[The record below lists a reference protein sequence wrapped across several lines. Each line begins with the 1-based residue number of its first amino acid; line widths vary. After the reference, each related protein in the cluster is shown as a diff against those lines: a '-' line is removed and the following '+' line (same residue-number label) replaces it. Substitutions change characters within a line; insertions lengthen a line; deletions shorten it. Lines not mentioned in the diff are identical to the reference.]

1 MSRDLSKRI
10 FAMNIPSGLNI
21 LITGGNSGIGFETA
35 KALATKGANLIL
47 AVRSLERGETARQQ
61 ILAKTPE
68 ADVRL
73 MHLDLASKASIDSF
87 IEQIIREQIDIDIF
101 YANAGIYRVPFA
113 TLYGGLESHMAV
125 NFAANYYL
133 YQGLKDYFHSL
144 PHQVKFIFTSSIVA
158 RFAKIKETDLFGE
171 KKYHKQRAYNK
182 SKLAVNYLYTY
193 VCDKEKSS
201 NIAPLLVHPG
211 ITYTPLIDK
220 AYSNRRFQ
228 RHAQRFIRLF
238 CHKPD
243 KAALSTL
250 RLCEADIQ
258 SPCFCGPRGPFH
270 ISGYP
275 KIYRLYAGN
284 IKNWQAFCETLD
296 TLPKE

>member
-1 MSRDLSKRI
+1 
-10 FAMNIPSGLNI
+10 MNIPNGMTV

-73 MHLDLASKASIDSF
+73 MHLDLASKASVDSF

-171 KKYHKQRAYNK
+171 KKYSKQRGYNK

-193 VCDKEKSS
+193 VCEKEKGS
-201 NIAPLLVHPG
+201 NIIPLLVHPG
-211 ITYTPLIDK
+211 VTYTPLINK

-250 RLCEADIQ
+250 RLCESDIQ
-258 SPCFCGPRGPFH
+258 SPCFCGPRGLFH

-284 IKNWQAFCETLD
+284 IKNWRVFCEVLD